1 MLLSLAEPRPQMLS
15 ALESTWK
22 SAWGKKGI
30 EFQQTFPTLLILSEF
45 FSHFFTS
52 FCDQL
57 RINHDKRG
65 RKKRQEAL
73 ETAAEALRIFVEIN
87 DRKFEAGLFF
97 SEEKSQVLGKFRC
110 WHNAKRYLNHYC
122 FAALGGSYIDSH
134 RNGTLQVLHVRCY
147 VGGRGCFLSIFFR
160 QSKTWNEVNWAC
172 LYDFFSD
179 ALEIHWNPTF
189 RDCWIHNRF

>member
-1 MLLSLAEPRPQMLS
+1 MLLSLAEPMPQMLS

-22 SAWGKKGI
+22 SAWGKKRDWIGANLPHMADFI
-30 EFQQTFPTLLILSEF
+30 WF

-97 SEEKSQVLGKFRC
+97 QRKSHKCWGNFDADKMPRDTWILTALLPWEVLTLIVTGMAHYKFFMYD
-110 WHNAKRYLNHYC
+110 AMLEDVDASSQ
-122 FAALGGSYIDSH
+122 F
-134 RNGTLQVLHVRCY
+134 
-147 VGGRGCFLSIFFR
+147 FFR